1 MIDFQ
6 VGQIIKS
13 KAGRDKDRYFII
25 IEVKDEYVYVVD
37 GNLRKLEKPKAKK
50 IKHIQ
55 PVNVVVEELKEQL
68 ALGYKVTNADIR
80 KALEL
85 YIDDLLEV
93 K

>member
-6 VGQIIKS
+6 VGQIVKS

-25 IEVKDEYVYVVD
+25 IEAQDEYVYVVD
-37 GNLRKLEKPKAKK
+37 GDLRKLEKPKAKK
-50 IKHIQ
+50 KKHMQ
-55 PVNVVVEELKEQL
+55 PVNVVVQELKEQMDQ
-68 ALGYKVTNADIR
+68 GYKVSNADIR